1 MQLLKSL
8 LFTAYMMMSACLFGT
23 LMALGFWLP
32 YGAQFAIART
42 WARMVLWML
51 EHLCGLNYV
60 VEGRERIPPGN
71 HIVMS
76 NHTSAWE
83 TIAQFLIFPP
93 QVWVL
98 KRELLWVPFV
108 GWGLKRLRPIA
119 INRGE
124 GRRAVNQVIEQG
136 KERLADGLWII
147 IFPEGTRVLAGETR
161 KYGVSGALLR
171 QLPARQ
177 IRRAADTQCGH
188 LLAAARL
195 HEKAG
200 HDSRGHRRTDTADQ
214 PGSQGTQ
221 RASEAVDRRRPRSY
235 RGGRRSGKRALTNG
249 CREAAS
255 SAAASFSRTASPRC
269 HAFEYS
275 VAPDQSMQKGRAQM
289 SEENYE

>member
-8 LFTAYMMMSACLFGT
+8 LFTAHMMMSACLFGT

-98 KRELLWVPFV
+98 KRELLWIPFV

-161 KYGVSGALLR
+161 KYGVSGALLAIASGKCVVPLAHNAGTFWPR
-171 QLPARQ
+171 RGFLKRPGTIRVVIGEPILPAGQDPMELNERV
-177 IRRAADTQCGH
+177 RRSIDASLAH
-188 LLAAARL
+188 IAAAAVAA
-195 HEKAG
+195 EPG
-200 HDSRGHRRTDTADQ
+200 TA
-214 PGSQGTQ
+214 
-221 RASEAVDRRRPRSY
+221 R
-235 RGGRRSGKRALTNG
+235 
-249 CREAAS
+249 
-255 SAAASFSRTASPRC
+255 
-269 HAFEYS
+269 
-275 VAPDQSMQKGRAQM
+275 
-289 SEENYE
+289 